1 MTRLAETEVVLPN
14 GYWKAGSCFREAH
27 VHGIPEGDEE
37 LGAELNAATLAIER
51 TSALLARCVSRLGEW
66 DCSGTDAVRELSL
79 GDREALLLHIQRMTF
94 GEQLECVL
102 RCPACAEPM
111 EFQLRVADLLLPVS
125 ERRQQRYEETL
136 AADGITFR
144 VRFRIP
150 TAADLETAIRG
161 APVVLEA
168 AARAVLLGCVEW
180 VRRDKELG
188 EGNLAV
194 EVWATD
200 LAAQIVAR
208 IAELDPQ
215 AEIWLQLTCPA
226 CGQTFPTSLDT
237 TDYILR
243 ELAARERRIYE
254 EVHQLALAYHW
265 SEADIL
271 RMTSHKRKVY
281 LEMLAGEGQ

>member
-1 MTRLAETEVVLPN
+1 MTRLTEAEVVLPN
-14 GYWKAGSCFREAH
+14 GYWRAGSCFREAC
-27 VHGIPEGDEE
+27 VHSIPEGDEE
-37 LGAELNAATLAIER
+37 LGAELSAATLAIER
-51 TSALLARCVSRLGEW
+51 ASTLLARCVSRLGES
-66 DCSGTDAVRELSL
+66 DCSGTDAIRQLSL
-79 GDREALLLHIQRMTF
+79 GDREALLLHIQRITF

-111 EFQLRVADLLLPVS
+111 EFQLRVDELLLPVS

-136 AADGITFR
+136 ATDGTTFR

-150 TAADLETAIRG
+150 TAKDVETAIGG

-168 AARAVLLGCVEW
+168 AARAVLLDCVEW
-180 VRRDKELG
+180 IRPDREPG
-188 EGNLAV
+188 EGILAV
-194 EVWATD
+194 EVWPAD
-200 LAAQIVAR
+200 LVAQIAAR

-226 CGQTFPTSLDT
+226 CGQKFPTSLDT

-243 ELAARERRIYE
+243 ELAARERRNYE
-254 EVHQLALAYHW
+254 QVHQLALAYHW

-271 RMTSHKRKVY
+271 RMTPRKRRAY
-281 LEMLAGEGQ
+281 LEILSGGSQ

>member
-1 MTRLAETEVVLPN
+1 MTGLAEAEVALPN
-14 GYWKAGSCFREAH
+14 GYWKDGACFREAR

-37 LGAELNAATLAIER
+37 LGAELSAATLAIER

-66 DCSGTDAVRELSL
+66 DCPGTNAVRQLSL

-111 EFQLRVADLLLPVS
+111 EFQLQVADLLLPVA
-125 ERRQQRYEETL
+125 ELRQQHYEEILTVDESPL
-136 AADGITFR
+136 R
-144 VRFRIP
+144 VRFRMP
-150 TAADLETAIRG
+150 TAADLETALRG
-161 APVVLEA
+161 APRIRE
-168 AARAVLLGCVEW
+168 AARAMLHGCVDW
-180 VRRDKELG
+180 VRREKDHG
-188 EGNLAV
+188 EGNLAA
-194 EVWATD
+194 ELWPAD
-200 LAAQIVAR
+200 LATHIAAR

-215 AEIWLQLTCPA
+215 AEIWLQLTCPG

-237 TDYILR
+237 ADYILR
-243 ELAARERRIYE
+243 ELAERERRTYE

-271 RMTSHKRKVY
+271 RMTPRKRMVY
-281 LEMLAGEGQ
+281 LEMLAGESL